1 MTLARCRVEKPATQ
15 FRTGLRGI
23 YSALQRLPSKNLWK
37 TGILYYTST
46 QHLRGLCHQ
55 LILAFR
61 PCCLTW
67 ACPDLGS
74 LPEHLPGAVTVKG
87 YNATALKIK
96 FRQLP
101 KLLDGRSGLYQVHY
115 VSGLTGHQ
123 VRDTHNFFMRHQ
135 IHFSSLLLLLQDPSQ
150 WPYKTIKPSQGKQ
163 NSGVFDIEDN
173 LESSVV
179 LTGLLPKQQYF
190 VRTLIKIRDNAA
202 DTGYRVTIRIIIFH

>member
-1 MTLARCRVEKPATQ
+1 MC
-15 FRTGLRGI
+15 
-23 YSALQRLPSKNLWK
+23 
-37 TGILYYTST
+37 
-46 QHLRGLCHQ
+46 CQ

-67 ACPDLGS
+67 ACPDLSS
-74 LPEHLPGAVTVKG
+74 LPEHLPGSVTVKG

-123 VRDTHNFFMRHQ
+123 VRSYTYSFHAMN
-135 IHFSSLLLLLQDPSQ
+135 FSSLLPLLQDPSQ

-190 VRTLIKIRDNAA
+190 VRTLVKIRDNAA

>member
-1 MTLARCRVEKPATQ
+1 MEDR
-15 FRTGLRGI
+15 
-23 YSALQRLPSKNLWK
+23 
-37 TGILYYTST
+37 YTST
-46 QHLRGLCHQ
+46 QQHLRGLCYQ

-74 LPEHLPGAVTVKG
+74 LPEHLPGSVTVKG

-123 VRDTHNFFMRHQ
+123 VR
-135 IHFSSLLLLLQDPSQ
+135 
-150 WPYKTIKPSQGKQ
+150 
-163 NSGVFDIEDN
+163 
-173 LESSVV
+173 
-179 LTGLLPKQQYF
+179 
-190 VRTLIKIRDNAA
+190 
-202 DTGYRVTIRIIIFH
+202 